1 MPPRVFLK
9 PALML
14 WDNNAISDHNRS
26 PVAIDVERIET
37 SNRMANGTLRK
48 YVIADKRTFDV
59 SWDDLPH
66 AAEYTVDGFW
76 GKNEIEAFYN
86 GDLIDPQGTA
96 RWPGP
101 NPFTLTLNEGDGTVK
116 TYTVMFSS
124 FSAEISR
131 RGLYDFW
138 NVSVSLE
145 EV

>member
-1 MPPRVFLK
+1 MQPRTFLK

-26 PVAIDVERIET
+26 PVSIEVDRIET

-48 YVIADKRTFDV
+48 YVIADKRTFSV

-66 AAEYTVDGFW
+66 SEEYTVDGFW
-76 GKNEIEAFYN
+76 GKREIEAFYN
-86 GDLIDPQGTA
+86 GGQ
-96 RWPGP
+96 PGMAGAG
-101 NPFTLTLNEGDGTVK
+101 PFTLTLNEGDGTVN
-116 TYTVMFSS
+116 TYTVVFSS
-124 FSAEISR
+124 YSAEVSK